1 MKSETQST
9 PIVCNM
15 DVFTPLERENHIQ
28 TTTQLFQSVQDIYEI
43 ENGYEFTFSNPGGSA
58 ILTRMAEFISNERLC
73 CPFLKFMVTIETD
86 PQPISLILTGPE
98 GTQEFLRAEFTEYR
112 SSGNEAFA

>member
-58 ILTRMAEFISNERLC
+58 IITKMGEFISNWRLC
-73 CPFLKFMVTIETD
+73 CPFLKLMVTMETQ
-86 PQPISLILTGPE
+86 PHPISSILFFTQD
-98 GTQEFLRAEFTEYR
+98 TQEF
-112 SSGNEAFA
+112 